1 MSDLRAAIIG
11 YGLAG
16 AAFHGPLLA
25 AADGVTVTTV
35 VTSDPERQAAARREH
50 PGVRLL
56 DHADDL
62 WAHADDLDLVV
73 VAAPNRA
80 HAPLAR
86 RAIELGLAVVVDKPL
101 AVTAAE
107 ARELVAFARERDV
120 LLTVFHNRRW
130 DSDQVTLRRV
140 LAEGSLGEVLR
151 VESRMERWHRELRA
165 GAWRES
171 AAPEDGGGVLLDL
184 GSHLVDQA
192 LTLFGPVRELVA
204 EVATRRA
211 GSATD
216 DDVFLAVHHTSG
228 VTSHIWVSL
237 VCPAPGPRLRVLGRD
252 AAFVLPVG
260 DTQEDALRAGR
271 RPGDGLGPWGE
282 EPQAHWGELVAAEQR
297 VPVAADPGAWIAF
310 YPAVVAALR
319 DGTPPPV
326 DPADAVATLEL
337 LEAAR
342 TSAAERRVVRLDG

>member
-1 MSDLRAAIIG
+1 MSELRAAIIG

-25 AADGVTVTTV
+25 ATPGVTVTTV

-56 DHADDL
+56 DHAEEL
-62 WAHADDLDLVV
+62 WADAAELDLVV

-101 AVTAAE
+101 AVTAAD
-107 ARELVAFARERDV
+107 ARALVALARERAV
-120 LLTVFHNRRW
+120 LLTVFQNRRW
-130 DSDQVTLRRV
+130 DADQMTLRRLLADGPLGDV
-140 LAEGSLGEVLR
+140 LH
-151 VESRMERWHRELRA
+151 VESRMERWRPQLR
-165 GAWRES
+165 GGVWRES
-171 AAPEDGGGVLLDL
+171 RAPEDGGGVLLDL

-192 LTLFGPVRELVA
+192 LALFGPATEVYA

-211 GSATD
+211 GSAD
-216 DDVFLAVHHTSG
+216 DDAFLALRHASG
-228 VTSHIWVSL
+228 VASRLWASL
-237 VCPAPGPRLRVLGRD
+237 VCPAPGPRLRVLGRE
-252 AAFVLPVG
+252 AAYLLEAV

-271 RPGDGLGPWGE
+271 RPGGAEPWGVEPE
-282 EPQAHWGELVAAEQR
+282 ERWGRLIAGERSEP
-297 VPVAADPGAWIAF
+297 VPTEPGAWTAF
-310 YPAVVAALR
+310 YPAVVSALR

-337 LEAAR
+337 LEAGR
-342 TSAAERRVVRLDG
+342 TSAAERRVVALSE